1 LLVYDVCLISVKYI
15 DYLGERKMKRSFIW
29 SPVVAAALAAFAWAP
44 SHASTVAVSWYEVN
58 VATAGTDFGAA
69 QCCQTLNNEVQTGL
83 SGGRPVL
90 NNAGSAPLA
99 ESPGTVLP
107 WWTPGGAVTL
117 ESTNSNYTLPASQNM
132 FVPNGTGVNPPG
144 DSVHY
149 QTAIFTGNLTI
160 AAGGTIFFGGDDD
173 VFLALNGQIV
183 DQIGGVH
190 STTDDTYTI
199 PVGGGGTYALT
210 LFYADRDQVDANLQ
224 FSTTGTLTAAVP
236 EPSTWAM
243 MILGFLGVGFMA
255 YRRKSNGPAF
265 RIA

>member
-1 LLVYDVCLISVKYI
+1 
-15 DYLGERKMKRSFIW
+15 MKRRFMW
-29 SPVVAAALAAFAWAP
+29 SPVVAGGLAALAWAP
-44 SHASTVAVSWYEVN
+44 AQASTVAVSWYEVN
-58 VATAGTDFGAA
+58 VATAGTDFGSA
-69 QCCQTLNNEVQTGL
+69 QCCYTLSDEVSSTLGA
-83 SGGRPVL
+83 GGMPVL
-90 NNAGSAPLA
+90 NNTGGFPFA
-99 ESPGTVLP
+99 ESVGQVLP

-132 FVPNGTGVNPPG
+132 FVPNGTGTSPPG
-144 DSVHY
+144 DSTTY

-160 AAGGTIFFGGDDD
+160 AAGGKITFGGDDD

-183 DQIGGVH
+183 DQLGGVH
-190 STTDDTYTI
+190 SQTDTTYTI

-224 FSTTGTLTAAVP
+224 FSTTGTLTAPVP

-255 YRRKSNGPAF
+255 YRRKSAPLL